1 MSVACANVIVERKVK
16 LMNKD
21 LLNLEALEAELEATL
36 AYFERMDYDVSQKE
50 IDDAMRLTRAV
61 KALGST
67 KKW

>member
-1 MSVACANVIVERKVK
+1 MRNE
-16 LMNKD
+16 MNKD

-36 AYFERMDYDVSQKE
+36 AYFERMDYDVSDKE
-50 IDDAMRLTRAV
+50 IREAELLTKAV